1 MSLKGTEREIPLR
14 DIPKVRKAVAD
25 RNVDVLAK
33 YVESGAISTEI
44 YNQLME
50 DFRANPNKPAKDK
63 KVKDLSK
70 LIKGILSIA
79 ILFVSMLCGLAYLI
93 EQYGKGAAVWYIFL
107 WLWAI
112 SHALTS

>member
-1 MSLKGTEREIPLR
+1 MSLKGTER
-14 DIPKVRKAVAD
+14 DISLKDVPKVRKAIAD
-25 RNVDVLAK
+25 RNIEALSK
-33 YVESGAISTEI
+33 YVDSGVISTEI

-50 DFRANPNKPAKDK
+50 EFRVSPNKPTKEK

-79 ILFVSMLCGLAYLI
+79 ILFVSMLCGLVYLI
-93 EQYGKGAAVWYIFL
+93 EQYGKGAGLWYVVL
-107 WLWAI
+107 WVWAI